1 MVKSLNCIAKPGIN
15 VTNVG
20 DLFSTVC
27 GLSKGVCDG
36 ITANGTTGTY
46 GAYGMC
52 NATEQL
58 SWAFNSYYQKQNAN
72 PSACDFNG
80 AATTQASVSPSG
92 NCQSLIS
99 QAGTAGTGTVTSA
112 PTGSGS
118 GGGGSS
124 TSTKK
129 GAASA
134 VTIPSFDFGLLQL
147 GAYVIG
153 AVLTG
158 AGMILL

>member
-72 PSACDFNG
+72 PSACVRVAIWKLSIVD
-80 AATTQASVSPSG
+80 QSG
-92 NCQSLIS
+92 WLCWHGHRYF
-99 QAGTAGTGTVTSA
+99 GTNW
-112 PTGSGS
+112 
-118 GGGGSS
+118 
-124 TSTKK
+124 
-129 GAASA
+129 
-134 VTIPSFDFGLLQL
+134 IR
-147 GAYVIG
+147 
-153 AVLTG
+153 
-158 AGMILL
+158 